1 VKQLAG
7 MRSRTG
13 RPNTPGGSV
22 RWLRTLSAAVLLA
35 SMARTD
41 AAAQLSVNRTELVFR
56 AGTNQPRAEVIEIRN
71 ASPNPVQAVIKL
83 EDWDRAE
90 DGTNRWVEY
99 GTLPGSC
106 GASLTVFPL
115 ALSLDP
121 GAVQS
126 IRVSMDSNHALPREC
141 WAATIVESVVP
152 RVEGGRSVNYHLRLA
167 TKIYL
172 QPEGLVANGELLAMD
187 VAPHRPD
194 TTVAAAT
201 RLDVVFANTGGRHLE
216 TKGELQIRRPDNSLA
231 GTLAIPTLYTLPGA
245 RSRASVVLPS
255 LPRGRYVLL
264 AVFDYGGEE
273 LAAGQIEYEVTG

>member
-1 VKQLAG
+1 MTASPF
-7 MRSRTG
+7 R
-13 RPNTPGGSV
+13 V
-22 RWLRTLSAAVLLA
+22 RWYGVLSVVVFLV
-35 SMARTD
+35 STARTD

-56 AGTNQPRAEVIEIRN
+56 PGANQPRAEIIEIRN
-71 ASPNPVQAVIKL
+71 ESPNAVQAVIKL

-121 GAVQS
+121 GAAQS
-126 IRVSMDSNHALPREC
+126 IRVSMDSSHALDHEC
-141 WAATIVESVVP
+141 WAATIVESIVP
-152 RVEGGRSVNYHLRLA
+152 RVESGRSVNYHLRLA

-172 QPEGLVANGELLAMD
+172 QPPGLVANGELLAMD
-187 VAPHRPD
+187 VATHRPD
-194 TTVAAAT
+194 TTVAAAS
-201 RLDVVFANTGGRHLE
+201 RLNLLFANTGGHHLE
-216 TKGELQIRRPDNSLA
+216 IKGELQIRRPDNSIA
-231 GTLAIPTLYTLPGA
+231 GTLDIPTLYTLPGA
-245 RSRASVVLPS
+245 RSRTSVVLPN

-264 AVFDYGGEE
+264 AVFDYGGDD

>member
-1 VKQLAG
+1 VRA
-7 MRSRTG
+7 
-13 RPNTPGGSV
+13 TPFRV
-22 RWLRTLSAAVLLA
+22 RWIGILSAVVLLE
-35 SMARTD
+35 STARTD

-56 AGTNQPRAEVIEIRN
+56 AGTNQPLAEIIQIRN
-71 ASPNPVQAVIKL
+71 ESSTTVQAVIKL

-99 GTLPGSC
+99 GTMPGSC

-121 GAVQS
+121 GAAQS
-126 IRVSMDSNHALPREC
+126 VRVAMDSSHALDREC

-152 RVEGGRSVNYHLRLA
+152 RVESGRSVNYHLRLA
-167 TKIYL
+167 TKVYL
-172 QPEGLVANGELLAMD
+172 QPEGLVANGELVGMD

-194 TTVAAAT
+194 TTVAPAT
-201 RLDVVFANTGGRHLE
+201 RLDVLFANTGGRHLE

-231 GTLAIPTLYTLPGA
+231 GTLTLPTLYTLPGA
-245 RSRASVVLPS
+245 RSKASIVLPN

-264 AVFDYGGEE
+264 AVFDYGGDE